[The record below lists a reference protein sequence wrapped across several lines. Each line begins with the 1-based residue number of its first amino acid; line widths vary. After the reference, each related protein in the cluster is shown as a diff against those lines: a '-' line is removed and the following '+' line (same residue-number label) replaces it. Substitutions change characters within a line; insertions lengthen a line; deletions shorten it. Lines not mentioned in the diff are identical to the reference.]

1 VSTKSPPLFLILSC
15 KIKNNYC
22 HAAVVS
28 LVDNANTTIP
38 VGLSI
43 SQVVAINRA
52 VLTALKAPDTAVHW
66 GPYLHNS
73 QE

>member
-1 VSTKSPPLFLILSC
+1 
-15 KIKNNYC
+15 
-22 HAAVVS
+22 VVS

-52 VLTALKAPDTAVHW
+52 VLTALKAPATAVHW